1 MLLLLLLLGV
11 AALRVQD
18 SAEMFSL
25 YSSSSLLICFSEL
38 DPVEAT
44 VRPSYEPSTSKLP
57 GYTPRRNSSKLGAS
71 LSVMSIMVFSGMLR
85 WKWISEF

>member
-25 YSSSSLLICFSEL
+25 YSSSSLFICFSEL
-38 DPVEAT
+38 EPVEAT
-44 VRPSYEPSTSKLP
+44 VRPS
-57 GYTPRRNSSKLGAS
+57 
-71 LSVMSIMVFSGMLR
+71 
-85 WKWISEF
+85 